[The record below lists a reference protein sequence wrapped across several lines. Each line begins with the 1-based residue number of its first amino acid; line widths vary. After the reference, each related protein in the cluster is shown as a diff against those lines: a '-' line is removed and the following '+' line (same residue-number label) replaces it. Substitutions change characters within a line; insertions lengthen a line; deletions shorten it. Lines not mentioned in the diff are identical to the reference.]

1 MKRSLQKSSTQTNS
15 SREMG
20 KTKLSNMRLGV
31 IQILIVIWVIVI
43 CARLVGLQVSQH
55 EELRGKAER
64 QQQATITLTPKRGVI
79 YDRNGSEL
87 ARSVQVKSLYATP
100 AEVADPEGCASKLAK
115 ILDMDSET
123 IYRRLMTR
131 NLAAVA
137 IKRKLTDV
145 EASAIE
151 ALGLPGMRFVPEMKR
166 FYVTG
171 ATAAHVLGFV
181 DFEEQGKSGVEQAYD
196 QLICGSGGRLLLEVD
211 ALKKSY
217 DHQIEEWVPGASV
230 TLTLDTVIQHYV
242 EKALVSAVRTTGSR
256 GGTIVVMRPGTG
268 EILALANAPTFDPN
282 KVSLSNETSR
292 CNRAVEVAFEPGSI
306 FKMITY
312 SAALEE
318 GLIRPNSLIDCGN
331 GEIRLP
337 GRVIR
342 DGHPGVLTAAQA
354 LAKSSN
360 VAAIKLGQRLGNARL
375 ASYIEAFGFGRRTG
389 IELPAES
396 RGILSPVSEWTPA
409 SIGSIPMGH
418 EIGVTAVQAVA
429 AFACIANGGEWV
441 RPVLVK
447 RVNSSSGD
455 LLEEPVTER
464 RRVVSEATAETLS
477 AMLEGVVVRGTGTQA
492 QIAGYRAAGKTGTAQ
507 KVDEAAGRYS
517 QTRYV
522 ASFAGFAPVKNPEI
536 ACIVSLDEPRG
547 VHLGGETAAPVFAKV
562 VAEILHILGVPPEDY
577 SRETFV
583 AADFRVYDVPLAVFK
598 RASIAG
604 SDESNN
610 QASGDAGQH
619 EVASKPTGTV
629 KVPNLV
635 GRGIR
640 EAAALCR
647 QAGLKL
653 KATGDGTVSTQSP
666 VPGKLVT
673 QNTICAVRLSK
684 EVVEK
689 DLTTAYRPRY
699 AVASGQQTRT
709 KTR

>member
-1 MKRSLQKSSTQTNS
+1 MRKAAKP
-15 SREMG
+15 
-20 KTKLSNMRLGV
+20 SNRRLGI

-43 CARLVGLQVSQH
+43 CARLVRLQVSQH

-64 QQQATITLTPKRGVI
+64 QQQASITLTPKRGVI

-87 ARSVQVKSLYATP
+87 ARSAQVKSLYATP
-100 AEVADPEGCASKLAK
+100 AEISDAEGCAAKLSR
-115 ILDMDSET
+115 ILDMDSDT
-123 IYRRLMTR
+123 IYRRLMTKS
-131 NLAAVA
+131 LAAVA
-137 IKRKLTDV
+137 IKRKLTDA
-145 EASAIE
+145 EASAVE
-151 ALGLPGMRFVPEMKR
+151 ALSLPGLRFVPEMKR

-181 DFEEQGKSGVEQAYD
+181 DFEEQGKSGVEQAYN

-256 GGTIVVMRPGTG
+256 GGTIVVIRPSTG

-282 KVSLSNETSR
+282 KVSLSTEASR

-331 GEIRLP
+331 GELRLP

-342 DGHPGVLTAAQA
+342 DGHPGMMTAAQA

-360 VAAIKLGQRLGNARL
+360 VAAIKLGQRLGNERL

-418 EIGVTAVQAVA
+418 EIGVTAVQALA

-441 RPVLVK
+441 RPGLVK
-447 RVNSSSGD
+447 RVSSSSGD

-464 RRVVSEATAETLS
+464 RRVVSEATAATLA
-477 AMLEGVVVRGTGTQA
+477 AMLEGVVVRGTGRGLGPLLADSLCRILRRFRPGQKP
-492 QIAGYRAAGKTGTAQ
+492 GDRLYRFARRTEGCAS
-507 KVDEAAGRYS
+507 GRRDGGARIREGCGRNTS
-517 QTRYV
+517 HSRYT
-522 ASFAGFAPVKNPEI
+522 
-536 ACIVSLDEPRG
+536 PRG
-547 VHLGGETAAPVFAKV
+547 L
-562 VAEILHILGVPPEDY
+562 
-577 SRETFV
+577 
-583 AADFRVYDVPLAVFK
+583 
-598 RASIAG
+598 
-604 SDESNN
+604 
-610 QASGDAGQH
+610 
-619 EVASKPTGTV
+619 PTGQFRCSRPSRV
-629 KVPNLV
+629 
-635 GRGIR
+635 RCS
-640 EAAALCR
+640 AL
-647 QAGLKL
+647 GLQE
-653 KATGDGTVSTQSP
+653 GP
-666 VPGKLVT
+666 
-673 QNTICAVRLSK
+673 
-684 EVVEK
+684 
-689 DLTTAYRPRY
+689 YRR
-699 AVASGQQTRT
+699 
-709 KTR
+709 

>member
-1 MKRSLQKSSTQTNS
+1 MQANRHDKNR
-15 SREMG
+15 REMG
-20 KTKLSNMRLGV
+20 KANKPSNRRIGV
-31 IQILIVIWVIVI
+31 IQFLVVVWVIVI
-43 CARLVGLQVSQH
+43 CARLVRLQVSQH

-64 QQQATITLTPKRGVI
+64 QQQASITLTPKRGVI
-79 YDRNGSEL
+79 YDRNGNEL
-87 ARSVQVKSLYATP
+87 ARSAQVKSLYASP
-100 AEVADPEGCASKLAK
+100 AEVIDPEACASKLSK

-123 IYRRLMTR
+123 IYRRLMTKS
-131 NLAAVA
+131 LAAVA
-137 IKRKLTDV
+137 IKRKLTDA
-145 EASAIE
+145 EASAVD
-151 ALGLPGMRFVPEMKR
+151 ALGLPGLRFVPEMKR

-171 ATAAHVLGFV
+171 ATAAHVIGFV
-181 DFEEQGKSGVEQAYD
+181 DFEEQGKSGIEQVYD

-242 EKALVSAVRTTGSR
+242 EKALLAAVRSTGSR
-256 GGTIVVMRPGTG
+256 GGTIVVMRPSTG

-318 GLIRPNSLIDCGN
+318 GLIRSNSLIDCGN
-331 GEIRLP
+331 GELRLP

-396 RGILSPVSEWTPA
+396 RGILSPISEWTPS

-441 RPVLVK
+441 RPFLVK
-447 RVNSSSGD
+447 RVTSTSGE

-464 RRVVSEATAETLS
+464 RRVVSEATAATLG

-536 ACIVSLDEPRG
+536 ACIVSLDEPQG
-547 VHLGGETAAPVFAKV
+547 VHLGGETAAPVFANV

-577 SRETFV
+577 HQDGFV
-583 AADFRVYDVPLAVFK
+583 AADFHVYDIPHSVFK
-598 RASIAG
+598 RAPVR
-604 SDESNN
+604 DREES
-610 QASGDAGQH
+610 QSSPDPSQP
-619 EVASKPTGTV
+619 EVASKSPGSV
-629 KVPNLV
+629 KVPDLV
-635 GRGIR
+635 GRGLR

-653 KATGDGTVSTQSP
+653 KATGDGSVATQQP
-666 VPGKLVT
+666 GPGKLVV
-673 QNTICAVRLSK
+673 QNTVCTVRLSK
-684 EVVEK
+684 QVVETDK
-689 DLTTAYRPRY
+689 PLTTAYRPRY
-699 AVASGQQTRT
+699 AVASGQQTGT
-709 KTR
+709 KPR

>member
-1 MKRSLQKSSTQTNS
+1 
-15 SREMG
+15 MG
-20 KTKLSNMRLGV
+20 KATKPSNRRIGV
-31 IQILIVIWVIVI
+31 IQFLVVVWVIVI
-43 CARLVGLQVSQH
+43 CARLVRLQVSQH

-64 QQQATITLTPKRGVI
+64 QQQASDNLTPKRGVI
-79 YDRNGSEL
+79 YDRNGNEL

-100 AEVADPEGCASKLAK
+100 AEITDPEGCASKLSR

-123 IYRRLMTR
+123 IYRRLMTKS
-131 NLAAVA
+131 LAAVA
-137 IKRKLTDV
+137 IKRKLTDT
-145 EASAIE
+145 EASAVD
-151 ALGLPGMRFVPEMKR
+151 ALGLAGLRFVPEMKR
-166 FYVTG
+166 IYVTG
-171 ATAAHVLGFV
+171 ATAAHVIGFV
-181 DFEEQGKSGVEQAYD
+181 DFEERGKSGVEQVYD

-242 EKALVSAVRTTGSR
+242 EKALLAAVRSTGSR
-256 GGTIVVMRPGTG
+256 GGTIVVMRPTTG

-306 FKMITY
+306 FKMVTY

-318 GLIRPNSLIDCGN
+318 GLIRSNSLIDCGN
-331 GEIRLP
+331 GELRLP

-375 ASYIEAFGFGRRTG
+375 ARYIEAFGFGRRTG

-396 RGILSPVSEWTPA
+396 RGILSPMSEWTPA

-418 EIGVTAVQAVA
+418 EIGVTAVQAAA

-441 RPVLVK
+441 RPFLIK
-447 RVNSSSGD
+447 RVTSSSGD

-464 RRVVSEATAETLS
+464 RRVVSEATAATLT

-577 SRETFV
+577 PQDSFV
-583 AADFRVYDVPLAVFK
+583 AADFRVYDVPLSVFK
-598 RASIAG
+598 RTPVKDKEESYSQSSAEAS
-604 SDESNN
+604 
-610 QASGDAGQH
+610 QY
-619 EVASKPTGTV
+619 EVASKSSDSV

-635 GRGIR
+635 GRGLR

-653 KATGDGTVSTQSP
+653 KATGDGTVA
-666 VPGKLVT
+666 T
-673 QNTICAVRLSK
+673 QNPGPGRFVKQNTVCAVRLSK
-684 EVVEK
+684 QIAERDK
-689 DLTTAYRPRY
+689 PLPTDYRPRY
-699 AVASGQQTRT
+699 AVNSGQQTRI
-709 KTR
+709 KPR